1 MSFLRRDYEMMELP
15 QSRKEFENRAL
26 LFQFLN
32 DLEDFLIIK
41 KEFKESFQ
49 NIK

>member
-1 MSFLRRDYEMMELP
+1 MMELP
-15 QSRKEFENRAL
+15 KNRNEFENRAL

-41 KEFKESFQ
+41 KEFKEVFI
-49 NIK
+49 NLN